1 MPSWDISIPIRLPQH
16 LVMIPDLMAHTFYL
30 AHDLRTENIHP
41 EIIRRPYPQLL
52 LHPRSV
58 QRAHGFAV
66 DVVAHHGKARGQ
78 LPCLEIFRQ
87 RGLRH
92 CGAEGAEFGEG
103 KIEGH
108 KVALVQISLLFL
120 NIF

>member
-41 EIIRRPYPQLL
+41 EIIRRFYPQLP
-52 LHPRSV
+52 LHPRRV

-66 DVVAHHGKARGQ
+66 DVLAHHRKARGQ
-78 LPCLEIFRQ
+78 LLCLEVRCQRQ
-87 RGLRH
+87 GAAPQRSRGS
-92 CGAEGAEFGEG
+92 GIYGG
-103 KIEGH
+103 
-108 KVALVQISLLFL
+108 
-120 NIF
+120 